1 MGKLLKE
8 IKSVPKSRMGRKSQI
23 NDVLDSLPLEDARD
37 LVDAIFDKS
46 LPIPAIL
53 EVLKNR
59 GFVLSPTVIQKLR
72 HGRSLPP
79 DKKYFR

>member
-1 MGKLLKE
+1 MGKMLKE
-8 IKSVPKSRMGRKSQI
+8 IKSVPKPRMGRKSQI
-23 NDVLDSLPLEDARD
+23 NDVLDSLPLEDGRD